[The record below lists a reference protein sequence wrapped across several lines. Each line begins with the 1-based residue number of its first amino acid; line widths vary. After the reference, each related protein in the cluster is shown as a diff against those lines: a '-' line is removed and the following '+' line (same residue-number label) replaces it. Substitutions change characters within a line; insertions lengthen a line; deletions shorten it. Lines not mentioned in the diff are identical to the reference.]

1 MKVIKI
7 CLAIIVVLLV
17 LGIGF
22 GVYVWYTIQNIPTV
36 ADIPVLQESSQVTS
50 DESTTK
56 VTVPRE
62 EKPETTVTKTESV
75 PPTVI
80 ETETL
85 SETQQTML
93 KSMGYTKDTVTITK
107 EMITCAEDAVGA
119 ARLKEIMDG
128 AAPGPMESLKLLP
141 CFKQ

>member
-62 EKPETTVTKTESV
+62 EKPETTVTKTESA

>member
-7 CLAIIVVLLV
+7 CIVIIVVLLV
-17 LGIGF
+17 FGIGF
-22 GVYVWYTIQNIPTV
+22 SVYVWYTIQNIPTA
-36 ADIPVLQESSQVTS
+36 ADIPMLQESSQVTS
-50 DESTTK
+50 DESATK
-56 VTVPRE
+56 ITVPTE

-119 ARLKEIMDG
+119 ARLKGIMDG
-128 AAPGPMESLKLLP
+128 AAPSPMESLKLLP

>member
-7 CLAIIVVLLV
+7 CLAIIVVLLA

-22 GVYVWYTIQNIPTV
+22 GVYVWYTIQNIPT
-36 ADIPVLQESSQVTS
+36 ADDIPQLQESSKVTS
-50 DESTTK
+50 GESTTNAPA
-56 VTVPRE
+56 TTD
-62 EKPETTVTKTESV
+62 EKPESAV
-75 PPTVI
+75 PVVI

-93 KSMGYTKDTVTITK
+93 KSMGYTKDTVTITAG
-107 EMITCAEDAVGA
+107 MITCAENAVGVK
-119 ARLKEIMDG
+119 RLKEIMDG
-128 AAPGPMESLKLLP
+128 AAPSPMESLKLLP